1 MSAAAIALP
10 SAAIAS
16 PSDDAAL
23 ADLVS
28 RGAEELAL
36 PLGRSDAERL
46 VAYVRLIERW
56 NATYN
61 LTAIRDP
68 HEMVI
73 QHVVDCL
80 AAAAALRRRHSA
92 GRGERLI
99 DVGSGAG
106 LPGLVMALVFPDRH
120 VTCVDSV
127 GKKTAFIT
135 QALGV
140 LGIKNATSVHDRI
153 EHVTGQFDVIA
164 SRAFASLSDFVAGTD
179 HLLAPSGTWMALKGK
194 TPHEEIARLGKEFAL
209 HVEPLAVPCLAA
221 DRCVVWIDRCRE
233 ASARS

>member
-1 MSAAAIALP
+1 LSAAAIAL
-10 SAAIAS
+10 

-28 RGAEELAL
+28 RGATELAL

-68 HEMVI
+68 QQMVI
-73 QHVVDCL
+73 QHILDCL
-80 AAAAALRRRHSA
+80 AAAAALRRRRGT

-106 LPGLVMALVFPDRH
+106 LPGLVMALVFPDRE

-127 GKKTAFIT
+127 GKKAAFIT

-140 LGIKNATSVHDRI
+140 LGLRNAQSVHDRI

-164 SRAFASLSDFVAGTD
+164 SRAFASLSDFVVATD
-179 HLLAPSGTWMALKGK
+179 HLLAPFGTWMALKGK
-194 TPHEEIARLGKEFAL
+194 TPDDEIVRLSKELAF
-209 HVEPLAVPCLAA
+209 HVEPLAVPQLAA
-221 DRCVVWIDRCRE
+221 DRCDVWIDQRTE

>member
-1 MSAAAIALP
+1 LSAAAIAL
-10 SAAIAS
+10 

-28 RGAEELAL
+28 RGAAELAL

-68 HEMVI
+68 HQMVI
-73 QHVVDCL
+73 QHILDCL
-80 AAAAALRRRHSA
+80 TAAAALRRRRGT

-106 LPGLVMALVFPDRH
+106 LPGLVMALVFPDRE

-127 GKKTAFIT
+127 GKKAAFVT

-140 LGIKNATSVHDRI
+140 LGLKNAQSVHDRI

-164 SRAFASLSDFVAGTD
+164 SRAFASLSDFVVATD
-179 HLLAPSGTWMALKGK
+179 HLLAPFGTWMALKGK
-194 TPHEEIARLGKEFAL
+194 TPDDEIVRLSKELAF
-209 HVEPLAVPCLAA
+209 HVEPLAVPQLAA
-221 DRCVVWIDRCRE
+221 DRCVVWIDQRTE

>member
-1 MSAAAIALP
+1 MSAAAIAL
-10 SAAIAS
+10 

-28 RGAEELAL
+28 RGATELAL

-68 HEMVI
+68 QQMVI
-73 QHVVDCL
+73 QHILDCL
-80 AAAAALRRRHSA
+80 AAAAALRRRRGT

-106 LPGLVMALVFPDRH
+106 LPGLVMALVFPDRE

-127 GKKTAFIT
+127 GKKAAFIT

-140 LGIKNATSVHDRI
+140 LGLRNAQSVHDRI

-164 SRAFASLSDFVAGTD
+164 SRAFASLSDFVVATD
-179 HLLAPSGTWMALKGK
+179 HLLAPFGTWMALKGK
-194 TPHEEIARLGKEFAL
+194 TPDDEIVRLSKELAF
-209 HVEPLAVPCLAA
+209 HVEPLAVPQLAA
-221 DRCVVWIDRCRE
+221 DRCVVWIDQRTE

>member
-1 MSAAAIALP
+1 MSAAAIAL
-10 SAAIAS
+10 

-28 RGAEELAL
+28 RGAAELAL

-68 HEMVI
+68 REMLI
-73 QHVVDCL
+73 QHVLDCL
-80 AAAAALRRRHSA
+80 AAAAALRRRRGT

-106 LPGLVMALVFPDRH
+106 LPGLVMALVFPDRE

-127 GKKTAFIT
+127 GKKAAFVT

-140 LGIKNATSVHDRI
+140 LGLKNAQSVHDRI

-164 SRAFASLSDFVAGTD
+164 SRAFASLSDFVVATD
-179 HLLAPSGTWMALKGK
+179 HLLAPFGTWMALKGK
-194 TPHEEIARLGKEFAL
+194 TPDDEIVRLGKELAF
-209 HVEPLAVPCLAA
+209 HVEPLAVPQLAA
-221 DRCVVWIDRCRE
+221 DRCVVWIDQRTE

>member
-1 MSAAAIALP
+1 LSAAAIAL
-10 SAAIAS
+10 

-28 RGAEELAL
+28 RGAAELAL
-36 PLGRSDAERL
+36 PLGRSGAERL

-68 HEMVI
+68 HQMVI
-73 QHVVDCL
+73 QHILDCL
-80 AAAAALRRRHSA
+80 TAAAALRRRRGT

-106 LPGLVMALVFPDRH
+106 LPGLVMALVLPDRE

-127 GKKTAFIT
+127 GKKAAFIT

-140 LGIKNATSVHDRI
+140 LGLKNAQSVHDRI

-164 SRAFASLSDFVAGTD
+164 SRAFASLSDFVVATD
-179 HLLAPSGTWMALKGK
+179 HLLAPFGTWMALKGK
-194 TPHEEIARLGKEFAL
+194 TPDDEIVRLGKELAF
-209 HVEPLAVPCLAA
+209 HVEPLAVPQLAA
-221 DRCVVWIDRCRE
+221 DRCVVWIDQRTE